1 MRISRIT
8 KQLFAVLPK
17 ITLRR
22 TINYAKVV
30 SSFWLSRRLKRPV
43 VWGLPVYILYEPT
56 NYCNLRCPEC
66 PTGTRE
72 LARPEGM
79 VKNLESYKKLIDEVG
94 DTSFLVQLYFQGE
107 SYLNPRFFEM
117 IEYAERRSLYTET
130 STNAHFLTDENCR
143 KTIEAGLDKL
153 IISIDGTTQD
163 VFEKYRVR
171 GSLDKVLQGT
181 RRLIEWK
188 SKLGSRK
195 PYTIFQFIVFS
206 HNEHQIDDVKRL
218 GKEVGVDEVTIK
230 SAQIYNYEAKSEL
243 LPRQQQ
249 YSRYE
254 GGNGSYRIKSDLANH
269 CWFLWH
275 TANVTWDNRAVP
287 CCFDKSAKYEMG
299 NIASESFK
307 EIWHSKKYQQFRK
320 AILHGRKNID
330 ICRNCTEG
338 LKVLI
343 D

>member
-1 MRISRIT
+1 MTELAYI
-8 KQLFAVLPK
+8 LPK
-17 ITLRR
+17 VTPRR
-22 TINYAKVV
+22 ILNYTKVM
-30 SSFWLSRRLKRPV
+30 SSFWFSKRLKRPV
-43 VWGLPVYILYEPT
+43 VWGLPIYILYEPT

-72 LARPEGM
+72 LARPEGL
-79 VKNLESYKKLIDEVG
+79 VDDLESYKKMVDELG
-94 DTSFLVQLYFQGE
+94 KTSFLVQLYFQGE
-107 SYLNPRFFEM
+107 SYLTPKFFDM
-117 IEYAERRSLYTET
+117 IEYAERYNLFTET

-153 IISIDGTTQD
+153 IISIDGTTQE

-171 GSLDKVLQGT
+171 GSLQKVLDGT

-188 SKLGSRK
+188 RKLNSKK
-195 PYTIFQFIVFS
+195 PYTVFQFIVFS
-206 HNEHQIDDVKRL
+206 HNEHQIEDVKRL
-218 GKEVGVDEVTIK
+218 GKEIGVDAVTIK
-230 SAQIYNYEAKSEL
+230 SAQIYGVDKKTDL
-243 LPRQQQ
+243 LPQADK

-254 GGNGSYRIKSDLANH
+254 KEDGSYQIKSDLSNH

-275 TANVTWDNRAVP
+275 TANITWDNRAVP
-287 CCFDKSAKYEMG
+287 CCFDKSAKFEMG
-299 NIASESFK
+299 NISSQPFS
-307 EIWHSKKYQQFRK
+307 EIWRSKKYQQFRK
-320 AILHGRKNID
+320 AILHGRKNIE